1 MQKKVIY
8 IKKKL
13 YENGYCIVENFLSKL
28 YCDQLIK
35 KIEKIYSKKIKNKF
49 NIEESYRVTD
59 GGLRKGQIIIR
70 DLVLRDPKTFLKI
83 IDKNLIMKVLL
94 MLNLKKYSATH

>member
-35 KIEKIYSKKIKNKF
+35 KIEKIYSKKIKNKYDIDEGS
-49 NIEESYRVTD
+49 N
-59 GGLRKGQIIIR
+59 KGQIIIR
-70 DLVLRDPKTFLKI
+70 DLVLRDPKAFLKI
-83 IDKNLIMKVLL
+83 IDKRFDIFAEASGK
-94 MLNLKKYSATH
+94 